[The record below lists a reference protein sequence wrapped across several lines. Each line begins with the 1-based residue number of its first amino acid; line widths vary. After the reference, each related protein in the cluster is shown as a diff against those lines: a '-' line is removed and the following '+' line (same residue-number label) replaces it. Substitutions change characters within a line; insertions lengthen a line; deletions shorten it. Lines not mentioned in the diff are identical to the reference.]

1 MKRRKRKGKREGREK
16 VEFSHRTTLA
26 EVKDRERERRSYRG

>member
-1 MKRRKRKGKREGREK
+1 MKRRKRKGKKEGREK
-16 VEFSHRTTLA
+16 VEFSHRIASA